1 MSAVSAVA
9 RSRKARRRVPHGG
22 RGWLGRLRPCC
33 AGAGALVLLGVLL
46 AVGSCS
52 WVALPSYDGSESVAG
67 LDAPVEIVRDA
78 HAIPHIYAQ
87 SPRDGAFAMGYV
99 HAQDRLWQLE
109 MQRRIG
115 AARLAE
121 VVGAPGLKTDR
132 FLRTLGLYRVAER
145 NFERLSPETQAIY
158 RAYAAGVNAYLEAHS
173 GLMPP
178 EFLLLGHE
186 PEPWRPADSLVW
198 LKIMAWDLGD
208 NFKDELLRARLAGRL
223 DSAQLQDL
231 WAQHPDDPPPGPHA
245 GGPAFD
251 PAGIDYGA
259 LAAALP
265 ADTVSGLG
273 SNGWVVSS
281 AHTESGKPLLAN
293 DPHLRLEVPSVWYLA
308 HISTPEFDVV
318 GATLPGLPF
327 PLVGR
332 TRHLAWGFTNT
343 GPDVQDL
350 FIERIDPDDFTR
362 YLTPEGSVPFTL
374 RPETIHV
381 SGEEPVELLV
391 RETRHGPVVS
401 DVVDESAEFL
411 EPGHVLAFAWTA
423 LDEDDLSGEALVR
436 ATAATDRESFVEALR
451 NLAVPQQTII
461 FADRDGNIGY
471 VAPGRVPIRASGQGH
486 MPAPGWTGT
495 HDWVDRVPYEAL
507 PGENNPASGRIV
519 NANNRMVEDDYPYYL
534 TDDWTAPYRARRI
547 EALLEARPKHDVASF
562 AAIQQDQVS
571 LAAARLTPVL
581 LKLAKPRGDAGR
593 DALNLL
599 IQWDYGMG
607 RDRAE
612 PLIYM
617 AWLRELMHALFADEL
632 GDVFEDYWNIR
643 TEVIHRALA
652 ERTQWCDDVTTGEAE
667 TCAGVVTR
675 ALTVSL
681 EYLAVTHGHDMAD
694 WRWGEAHAVN
704 MKSRILGEVP
714 AVGSWFEIDMESGGE
729 KETVNAGGFNVADPE
744 RPFAQNHGAG
754 YRAVY
759 DLADPERSVFIQS
772 TGQSGN
778 PLSSHYA
785 DYAEAWRDGR
795 YLPMLTDR
803 ARIEEDALG
812 TLVLEPR

>member
-1 MSAVSAVA
+1 MSAAA
-9 RSRKARRRVPHGG
+9 ERGEARRRIPG
-22 RGWLGRLRPCC
+22 RAIGRFRPWC

-46 AVGSCS
+46 ALGSCT
-52 WVALPSYDGSESVAG
+52 WFALPSYDGSESVAG

-78 HAIPHIYAQ
+78 HAIPHIYAK

-121 VVGAPGLKTDR
+121 VVGEPGFKTDR

-145 NFERLSPETQAIY
+145 NFERLSPEAQAIY

-186 PEPWRPADSLVW
+186 PEPWWPADSLVW

-208 NFKDELLRARLAGRL
+208 NFSDELLRARLAGRL
-223 DSAQLQDL
+223 DTAQLQDL

-245 GGPAFD
+245 GGDAFD
-251 PAGIDYGA
+251 PAGIDFGA

-273 SNGWVVSS
+273 SNGWVISG

-308 HISTPEFDVV
+308 HISTPEFEVV

-327 PLVGR
+327 PLLGR

-350 FIERIDPDDFTR
+350 FIERIDPDDPTR

-401 DVVDESAEFL
+401 DVIDESAEFL

-423 LDEDDLSGEALVR
+423 LDEDDLSAQALVN
-436 ATAATDRESFVEALR
+436 ATSATDPESFVEALR
-451 NLAVPQQTII
+451 DLAVPQQTIV
-461 FADRDGNIGY
+461 FADREGNIGY

-519 NANNRMVEDDYPYYL
+519 SANNRMVEDDYPYYL
-534 TDDWTAPYRARRI
+534 SDDWTAPYRARRI
-547 EALLEARPKHDVASF
+547 EALLEARPRHDVASF

-571 LAAARLTPVL
+571 LAAERLTPVL
-581 LKLAKPRGDAGR
+581 LRLAKPRGNPGR

-607 RDRAE
+607 REAPE

-643 TEVIHRALA
+643 TEVIHRALT
-652 ERTQWCDDVTTGEAE
+652 ERTQWCDDVTTAAEQE
-667 TCAGVVTR
+667 TCTGVVTR

-681 EYLAVTHGHDMAD
+681 EYLAVTYGHDMAD

-729 KETVNAGGFNVADPE
+729 KETVNAGGFDVADPE

-759 DLADPERSVFIQS
+759 DLAEPERSVFIIS

-778 PLSSHYA
+778 PLSGHYA
-785 DYAEAWRDGR
+785 DYAQDWRDGR
-795 YLPMLTDR
+795 YLPMLTER
-803 ARIEEDALG
+803 AAVEEDALG

>member
-1 MSAVSAVA
+1 MSAVSAVSAVA
-9 RSRKARRRVPHGG
+9 RSRKAWWRVPGAG
-22 RGWLGRLRPCC
+22 LGRFRPCC

-121 VVGAPGLKTDR
+121 VVGEPGFKTDR

-145 NFERLSPETQAIY
+145 NFERFSPETQAIY
-158 RAYAAGVNAYLEAHS
+158 EAYAAGVNAYLEAHS
-173 GLMPP
+173 GLLPP

-223 DSAQLQDL
+223 DRAQLQDL

-245 GGPAFD
+245 GFD

-273 SNGWVVSS
+273 SNGWVVSG

-308 HISTPEFDVV
+308 HISTPEFEVV

-332 TRHLAWGFTNT
+332 TGHLAWGFTNT

-350 FIERIDPDDFTR
+350 FIERIDPDDPTR

-436 ATAATDRESFVEALR
+436 ATSATDREGFVEALR
-451 NLAVPQQTII
+451 DLAVPQQTIV
-461 FADRDGNIGY
+461 FADGDGNIGY

-486 MPAPGWTGT
+486 LPAPGWTGT

-519 NANNRMVEDDYPYYL
+519 TANNRMVDDDYPYYL

-571 LAAARLTPVL
+571 LAAERLVPVL
-581 LKLAKPRGDAGR
+581 LRLAKTRGDPGR

-599 IQWDYGMG
+599 IQWDFGMG

-667 TCAGVVTR
+667 TCTEIVTR

-681 EYLAVTHGHDMAD
+681 EYLAVTYGHDMAD

-704 MKSRILGEVP
+704 MKSRILGKVP

-729 KETVNAGGFNVADPE
+729 KETVKAGGFDVADPE

-759 DLADPERSVFIQS
+759 DLANPERSVFIQS

-778 PLSSHYA
+778 PLSAHYA
-785 DYAEAWRDGR
+785 DYTEAWRDGR
-795 YLPMLTDR
+795 YLPMLTATAPGWSR
-803 ARIEEDALG
+803 TRWG
-812 TLVLEPR
+812 RWC